1 MSSRNGPVHV
11 ATTSRTVGDKT
22 YHTHLL
28 RRTFREN
35 GKVKNETVGNL
46 SHLPESIIDL
56 IRRALRGE
64 VFVNPSEAFD
74 IVASRA
80 EGDSAAVLAAMQR
93 LKVRELFGTRRS
105 AQADLVMAM
114 IAARVLAP
122 KTKLATHRWWQNRTL
137 AEDLGVL
144 DAREDDLYAAM
155 DWLLE
160 RQSRI
165 EKKLAARH
173 LQEGGLAL
181 YDLSSS
187 YFEGTHCPLA
197 KRGYSRDGK
206 RDRLQVNYGLLT
218 DRRGCPVSIS
228 VYPGNQGDAKTLL
241 PQVGKLKDDY
251 GLETVVLVGDRGM
264 IGQTHIAQLQATPG
278 LQWITALK
286 SVQIRALVE
295 GEAVQFGLFDERNLF
310 ELTHP
315 DYPGERLVACRNP
328 ELARRRGHVREAL
341 LTATEAALTQIQ
353 GQVGKRLKD
362 ATAIALRVGKVLDK
376 HKMSKHFEL
385 SITANSL
392 SWQRK
397 TAAIE
402 AEAALDGVYVIRTSV
417 PETLSAEEV
426 VRHYKG
432 LAEVERAFRSMKTVD
447 LKIRP
452 IHHRLEKRVRAH
464 IFLCMLAY
472 YVEWHLKAVW
482 RELLFADEDQ
492 EAKAS
497 RDPVAPAERSPAAE
511 AKIARRVNAE
521 GLPLHSFRTLLEDLA
536 SQVRN
541 TCRLRDDST
550 AATFSLTTQA
560 SPLQQRAMELVQRL
574 TL

>member
-315 DYPGERLVACRNP
+315 DYPGERLVVRISANVTGDF
-328 ELARRRGHVREAL
+328 AR
-341 LTATEAALTQIQ
+341 
-353 GQVGKRLKD
+353 
-362 ATAIALRVGKVLDK
+362 
-376 HKMSKHFEL
+376 S
-385 SITANSL
+385 
-392 SWQRK
+392 
-397 TAAIE
+397 
-402 AEAALDGVYVIRTSV
+402 
-417 PETLSAEEV
+417 
-426 VRHYKG
+426 
-432 LAEVERAFRSMKTVD
+432 
-447 LKIRP
+447 
-452 IHHRLEKRVRAH
+452 
-464 IFLCMLAY
+464 
-472 YVEWHLKAVW
+472 
-482 RELLFADEDQ
+482 
-492 EAKAS
+492 
-497 RDPVAPAERSPAAE
+497 
-511 AKIARRVNAE
+511 
-521 GLPLHSFRTLLEDLA
+521 
-536 SQVRN
+536 
-541 TCRLRDDST
+541 
-550 AATFSLTTQA
+550 
-560 SPLQQRAMELVQRL
+560 
-574 TL
+574 